1 MENIIYDDS
10 PLAAYLEGKNYAYTL
25 YFLDYRIPPLP
36 HVLRNAA
43 GWKMFLARRRG
54 PCASP
59 YLYIAALVTSIL
71 TTRLGEGK
79 ADATGW
85 TEARD
90 NGEVENE
97 EYAPRG
103 PSLLRERLRDR
114 LPQPLSLNIPKN
126 SGLAKI
132 HHACSV
138 RLRKESDLGNRADC
152 IYSAPSTLD

>member
-43 GWKMFLARRRG
+43 GWKMFLAPRRR

-59 YLYIAALVTSIL
+59 YLYIAALLFSLLTS
-71 TTRLGEGK
+71 RLGEGK
-79 ADATGW
+79 ADASGW
-85 TEARD
+85 TEPRD
-90 NGEVENE
+90 NAAVADE

-103 PSLLRERLRDR
+103 PSLLQNRLRDR
-114 LPQPLSLNIPKN
+114 LPRPLSLNIPKN

-138 RLRKESDLGNRADC
+138 SLCRLSRRKVQC
-152 IYSAPSTLD
+152 

>member
-10 PLAAYLEGKNYAYTL
+10 PLAAYLEG
-25 YFLDYRIPPLP
+25 
-36 HVLRNAA
+36 
-43 GWKMFLARRRG
+43 
-54 PCASP
+54 
-59 YLYIAALVTSIL
+59 
-71 TTRLGEGK
+71 EGK

-85 TEARD
+85 IEARD

-132 HHACSV
+132 HHACSRAV
-138 RLRKESDLGNRADC
+138 NSRLNRADNAKFLEHFRYT
-152 IYSAPSTLD
+152 IIASQLVSEHTAASAWKSSIIPISAIERGEAPPTEYKDASTSISGAIVTGVTAFAL